1 MKKFLIFICCIASLG
16 TLAGCSN
23 DSDDIKTDTNIKV
36 DVGNIDAKV
45 KVDAGNIDDSVKVDV
60 GNIKTDIDVK

>member
-23 DSDDIKTDTNIKV
+23 DSDDIKTDTNVKV
-36 DVGNIDAKV
+36 DVGNID
-45 KVDAGNIDDSVKVDV
+45 DGVKVDV

>member
-23 DSDDIKTDTNIKV
+23 DSDDIKTDTKVKV
-36 DVGNIDAKV
+36 DVGNID
-45 KVDAGNIDDSVKVDV
+45 DGVKVDV